1 MKIIPFAIALKEN
14 INSGPYL
21 DTGTFFFILAADQN
35 IFKLQ
40 LYNDYG
46 LKVQSEL

>member
-14 INSGPYL
+14 IKSGPYL
-21 DTGTFFFILAADQN
+21 DTGTFFFFLAADQN